1 LLTPKSTFNLRHGP
15 LGRRKVRLQENPQ
28 GALAIQA
35 ARSTIHDIR
44 SSRHA
49 ESSRAATTLSG
60 FGLLYYSPIEF
71 FRIDLEKA
79 FQTIVELE

>member
-1 LLTPKSTFNLRHGP
+1 MPRHAP
-15 LGRRKVRLQENPQ
+15 ISNFY
-28 GALAIQA
+28 ALPIQA

-79 FQTIVELE
+79 FQIIVELE